1 MSGRSDRRVGIL
13 LGAAVLFLAAALA
26 LVFGWAPEERTMGPI
41 QKIFY
46 IHVPSAW
53 VAFLAFFVVFAAS
66 IAYLAARRERY
77 DRIAA
82 SSAEVGLL
90 FCTLVLITGPIWAKP
105 VWGVWWTWD
114 PRLTSTLVLWFL
126 YLGYFALRSYLP
138 PGSRRSALS
147 AVLGV
152 IGFLDVPVIYFSI
165 RWWRNQHPSPVLAG
179 GEGSGL
185 DPRMRLA
192 FFFSLAAFTVLYAA
206 LLAARLG
213 LAERRARAER
223 LLDEWRERT

>member
-1 MSGRSDRRVGIL
+1 MIGRWDRAAGIL
-13 LGAAVLFLAAALA
+13 LAAAALLLAASAA
-26 LVFGWAPEERTMGPI
+26 LIFGWAPEERTMGPI

-53 VAFLAFFVVFAAS
+53 VAFLAFFVVFLS
-66 IAYLAARRERY
+66 SLAYLAGRRERF

-82 SSAEVGLL
+82 SSAETGLL
-90 FCTLVLITGPIWAKP
+90 FCTLVLVTGPIWAKP
-105 VWGVWWTWD
+105 VWGSWWTWD

-138 PGSRRSALS
+138 PGPRRSALA

-152 IGFLDVPVIYFSI
+152 IAFLDVPVIYFSI
-165 RWWRNQHPSPVLAG
+165 RWWRNQHPSPVIAG

-185 DPRMRLA
+185 DPRMRLV
-192 FFFSLAAFTVLYAA
+192 FVVSLAAFTVLYAG
-206 LLAARLG
+206 LLAARTG
-213 LAERRARAER
+213 VAERKARADR
-223 LLDEWRERT
+223 LLEEWRERA

>member
-1 MSGRSDRRVGIL
+1 MIRRWDGA
-13 LGAAVLFLAAALA
+13 AAVLLGTAAVLLAAATV

-66 IAYLAARRERY
+66 LAYLAGRRERF

-82 SSAEVGLL
+82 ASAETGLV
-90 FCTLVLITGPIWAKP
+90 FCTLVLVTGPIWAKP
-105 VWGVWWTWD
+105 VWGTWWTWD

-138 PGSRRSALS
+138 PGPRRSALS

-152 IGFLDVPVIYFSI
+152 IAFLDVPVIYFSI

-185 DPRMRLA
+185 DPRMRLV
-192 FFFSLAAFTVLYAA
+192 FLLSLAAFTVLYAG
-206 LLAARLG
+206 LLAARVG
-213 LAERRARAER
+213 VAERRARAER
-223 LLDEWRERT
+223 LLEEWREEG